1 MNNKPTIS
9 AIIITYNEERN
20 IRACLQSLRDW
31 VDEIVV
37 VDSASTDATV
47 AIAQEFGAVV
57 KQTQDWP
64 GFGPQKNRALSLAT
78 SEWVLSIDADEQITP
93 ELAIEIQQVMRAQ
106 YEGQAFEIPRSSSYC
121 GRFMQHSGW
130 YPDYVLRL
138 FKRGR
143 AQFSNDLV
151 HERVT
156 TEDQIAKLSCPLL
169 HYSFNNF
176 SQVLK
181 KIDAYSEASA
191 LQAYKKGR
199 RANVFTAV
207 GHGLWSFIKTYFFK
221 AGFLDGQHG
230 LALAISNAE
239 GSYYRHLKIW
249 LLETNETSTDQRHTR
264 DL

>member
-1 MNNKPTIS
+1 MHPTIS
-9 AIIITYNEERN
+9 AILITRNEEGN
-20 IRACLQSLRDW
+20 LRACLQSLCDW

-57 KQTQDWP
+57 QHAQDWP
-64 GFGPQKNRALSLAT
+64 GFGPQKNRALSVAT
-78 SEWVLSIDADEQITP
+78 SEWVLSIDADERITP
-93 ELAIEIQQVMRAQ
+93 ELAKEIRQVVSNQ
-106 YEGQAFEIPRSSSYC
+106 PNGQAFEIPRSSFYC

-130 YPDYVLRL
+130 YPDHVLRL
-138 FKRGR
+138 FKRGH
-143 AQFSNDLV
+143 AHFSNDLV
-151 HERVT
+151 HERVIT
-156 TEDQIAKLSCPLL
+156 ADEIVQLSQPLL
-169 HYSFNNF
+169 HYSFHTF

-191 LQAYKKGR
+191 KQSYEKGR

-207 GHGLWSFIKTYFFK
+207 GHGLWAFIRTYFFK

-239 GSYYRHLKIW
+239 GSYYRYLKIW
-249 LLETNETSTDQRHTR
+249 LLQKNETPND
-264 DL
+264 

>member
-1 MNNKPTIS
+1 MDNKPTLSVIV
-9 AIIITYNEERN
+9 ITHNEERN
-20 IRACLQSLRDW
+20 LRACLQSVCDW

-37 VDSASTDATV
+37 VDNASTDATL

-57 KQTQDWP
+57 QQTQDWP
-64 GFGPQKNRALSLAT
+64 GFGPQKNRALHLAT
-78 SEWVLSIDADEQITP
+78 SEWVLSMDADERVPP
-93 ELAIEIQQVMRAQ
+93 ELAQEIQEVLRAQ
-106 YEGQAFEIPRSSSYC
+106 PQGQAFKIPRSSFYC

-130 YPDYVLRL
+130 YPDHVLRL

-143 AQFSNDLV
+143 AEFSNDLV
-151 HERVT
+151 HERLNTADAVV
-156 TEDQIAKLSCPLL
+156 KLNHPLV

-191 LQAYKKGR
+191 NQAYQKGR
-199 RANVFTAV
+199 RANVFSAV
-207 GHGLWSFIKTYFFK
+207 GHGLWAFVRTYFFK

-249 LLETNETSTDQRHTR
+249 LLEINDTTTD
-264 DL
+264 